1 MQVTVDTSVLMAVV
15 LDEPNRKRAIAATRG
30 KTLIAPGSLP
40 WEFGN
45 ALSALAKRGL
55 LTAERVGEAVETFHR
70 IPVQLKEVKLER
82 ALPLAIQARV
92 YAYDAYMLQCARQ
105 FDSPLLTFDGPMQVH
120 ARELGI
126 ELLDEEES

>member
-15 LDEPNRKRAIAATRG
+15 LDEAGRERAIAATRG
-30 KTLIAPGSLP
+30 KSLIAPGSLP

-55 LTAERVGEAVETFHR
+55 LNAERISEAIVAFHR
-70 IPVQLKEVKLER
+70 IPVQLKEVELER
-82 ALPLAIQARV
+82 ALPLVIQARM

-105 FDSPLLTFDGPMQVH
+105 YDSPLLTFDGAMQVH

-126 ELLDEEES
+126 DLLDEEES